1 MKKPRITTVIIGIQ
15 SVLVLACFVFI
26 GVLLAHNYFLKQ
38 EAKNLAATAGVRDA
52 VRNYANGR
60 FWLYEIKFFRFGEE
74 DGRVPDDGTSEPSG
88 KSEGKFEIRY
98 YMVSKGFEWGHI
110 EIQQAFVDAY
120 NERMHLFIEHPEWF
134 DKSGQRLPLHN
145 QNYHTNAVST
155 SN

>member
-1 MKKPRITTVIIGIQ
+1 MKRPRTSTVVILIQ
-15 SVLVLACFVFI
+15 SILVLACLVFI
-26 GVLLAHNYFLKQ
+26 GLLLADNYFLKQ
-38 EAKNLAATAGVRDA
+38 EAKNLAATAGIGDA

-60 FWLYEIKFFRFGEE
+60 FWLYETKLFSFGEK
-74 DGRVPDDGTSEPSG
+74 DGRVPDDGSSEPSG

-98 YMVSKGFEWGHI
+98 YMISKEFEWGHI

-134 DKSGQRLPLHN
+134 DENGQRLPLRN
-145 QNYHTNAVST
+145 QSQHTNAVST